1 MNKQALSRIWHTLR
15 LYMIRSSGKRA
26 NYIRDHHVFHHMGN
40 GCTIMNR
47 KVPLC
52 PKLISIGD
60 NVHLATNVF
69 LVPHDAIHLCL
80 NNLKNSRGGVHGI
93 KNISVVSKLETM
105 YLSDPIQR
113 FCMT

>member
-26 NYIRDHHVFHHMGN
+26 NYIRDHHVFRHMGN
-40 GCTIMNR
+40 GCTIMGR

-52 PKLISIGD
+52 PKLISIGN
-60 NVHLATNVF
+60 NVHLATNVL

-80 NNLKNSRGGVHGI
+80 NSLEKSSGGGYTVQGKNR
-93 KNISVVSKLETM
+93 L
-105 YLSDPIQR
+105 YRDWRQCFYR
-113 FCMT
+113 FQYDSAV

>member
-40 GCTIMNR
+40 GCTIMVR

-52 PKLISIGD
+52 PQLISIGN
-60 NVHLATNVF
+60 NVHLATNVL

-80 NNLKNSRGGVHGI
+80 NNLEKSSGGVHGTR
-93 KNISVVSKLETM
+93 KKSVVSRLETM
-105 YLSDPIQR
+105 FLSAPIRQC
-113 FCMT
+113 CMT